1 MESQIFSMYLITQ
14 NGNRRQPSK
23 YGLYNFF
30 PFRWHRGILMLNWK
44 LQDSIFKTS
53 IPVKGGEL
61 FLQITCGHDWFLVQ
75 KLNSFSSFFK
85 RQLGSQC
92 QEGVELRRTLS
103 VAFKWDI
110 SWRASFQGGLS
121 VGGVKILG
129 CYWNL
134 DWRWREGTRR
144 GMLGGVKSLL
154 LQGKG
159 TRHLLLYNSHLEPMI
174 LSPHGIF
181 GSSLLSFPS
190 VSKLHPLK
198 AVLASGAWVHPGNE
212 MKQDKL
218 GSNRSRLILLHNGD
232 EQYLHNNILGC

>member
-1 MESQIFSMYLITQ
+1 
-14 NGNRRQPSK
+14 
-23 YGLYNFF
+23 
-30 PFRWHRGILMLNWK
+30 
-44 LQDSIFKTS
+44 
-53 IPVKGGEL
+53 
-61 FLQITCGHDWFLVQ
+61 
-75 KLNSFSSFFK
+75 
-85 RQLGSQC
+85 
-92 QEGVELRRTLS
+92 
-103 VAFKWDI
+103 
-110 SWRASFQGGLS
+110 
-121 VGGVKILG
+121 
-129 CYWNL
+129 
-134 DWRWREGTRR
+134 
-144 GMLGGVKSLL
+144 MLGGVKSLL

-174 LSPHGIF
+174 LSPQGIF